1 MKETNKDSLWAM
13 SHIAAIILLG
23 GLSLYSVITVQR
35 VTAALEAQQK
45 NQTVSTSESSG
56 ASATAVDMEAAIAAG
71 IARHIAAQKQREAD
85 QKFEKYA
92 LAQDQV
98 PDGKHI
104 YGDLTARFTLVT
116 FSDMECPYC
125 KRFHDTPKQIVD
137 ASKGNVN
144 WQFVHLPLDFH
155 NPAAFDQAHAAE
167 CVAESHG
174 NRAFFTFLDEV
185 FKHSGGNGQGV
196 ANIGALVD
204 GLNIPVDVF
213 NDCMQSGKF
222 GDKVR
227 SHTQQA
233 AKQGINGTP
242 ATFVVDNQ
250 TGKSLL
256 VSGAQPA
263 GAFMGVI
270 SRMVAGTNTESNQSE
285 SDKTDG

>member
-1 MKETNKDSLWAM
+1 MKAKYKDLAWA
-13 SHIAAIILLG
+13 IGFAARIILLG
-23 GLSLYSVITVQR
+23 GFGLYVVIKMQTL
-35 VTAALEAQQK
+35 TAALEAQQE
-45 NQTVSTSESSG
+45 NQMSRIAASSEDG
-56 ASATAVDMEAAIAAG
+56 ATPVDMDAAIQAG
-71 IARHIAAQKQREAD
+71 IARYIAAQKQREAD

-92 LAQDQV
+92 LAQEQV

-104 YGDLTARFTLVT
+104 YGDLKARFTLVT

-137 ASKGNVN
+137 ASQGNVN

-155 NPAAFDQAHAAE
+155 NPAAFEEAQAAE
-167 CVAESHG
+167 CIAESHG
-174 NRAFFTFLDEV
+174 NRAFFAFVDDV

-196 ANIGALVD
+196 TSIDTLVD
-204 GLNIPVDVF
+204 GLNIPVDAF
-213 NDCMQSGKF
+213 SACMQSGKF

-233 AKQGINGTP
+233 AHHGINGTP
-242 ATFVVDNQ
+242 ATFVVDNL

-270 SRMVAGTNTESNQSE
+270 SRMVADTDKNKSE
-285 SDKTDG
+285 TDKTGD